1 MFRFQRVPQ
10 ALRMP
15 HICPWKNGFTCHVRS
30 PPPDNGKWAGDL
42 EFLIFRKLKLL
53 QTKFVIEKTW
63 GDANSDVTR
72 LRLTTRWVPLRF
84 SVLSILEHSR
94 APISNSFRPFARSR
108 PAGKS
113 MNSATATRSLPTFII
128 IDPAI
133 ARLLEIRFS
142 SGMTQ
147 RSRKL
152 LPTFFWKKSV
162 FLKKYCRTLI
172 WNMEDQSVVL
182 THSFARRGNL
192 FTRNIILRGWKWC
205 FTCFYVILGGI

>member
-1 MFRFQRVPQ
+1 MSVH
-10 ALRMP
+10 LHLIMG
-15 HICPWKNGFTCHVRS
+15 NGT
-30 PPPDNGKWAGDL
+30 AGDL
-42 EFLIFRKLKLL
+42 DLECLIFRKLKML

-72 LRLTTRWVPLRF
+72 LRLNTRWVPLRF
-84 SVLSILEHSR
+84 PMLSKLEHSR

-192 FTRNIILRGWKWC
+192 FTRKYYFKGLEMV
-205 FTCFYVILGGI
+205 FYMFFMQF